1 MSDLGKSA
9 LTFYND
15 GFGVTRRKGLVKTKV
30 DFLRWPLR
38 RQLRI
43 SISISTKQKSKFFSY
58 GKNFQTAQKL

>member
-30 DFLRWPLR
+30 DFLRRLLR
-38 RQLRI
+38 LQLRI
-43 SISISTKQKSKFFSY
+43 SISISTMQKSKLFSY
-58 GKNFQTAQKL
+58 RKNFQAAQKL